1 MIVGVARVE
10 LALTDIGSLKDK
22 RSIVKPLV
30 LKLTNRY
37 DVQAAEVEAMDDHGS
52 AVVGLCR
59 VGNDQRFV
67 NAVISKA
74 VDFLEK
80 EFFEG
85 DVVSVE
91 TEFLEVL

>member
-22 RSIVKPLV
+22 RSIVKPLIH
-30 LKLTNRY
+30 KLINKY
-37 DVQAAEVEAMDDHGS
+37 DVQAAEVEANDDHDA
-52 AVVGLCR
+52 AVIGICR
-59 VGNDQRFV
+59 VGNEQRFV

-74 VDFLEK
+74 VSYLEH

-85 DVVSVE
+85 DVVSIE